1 MNLNFK
7 NFFFQ
12 SSYFARLWKTL
23 GLENVLIN
31 YYAIGN
37 YGWTEKFILYSKK
50 VFWKEIQGHNSRESK
65 ETSGGFVKTWQI
77 LPKTKCKSL
86 LPSFTKSYQ
95 IVTFT
100 EHSTLL
106 SISGFVLDEKVQG
119 NRLGHR
125 LGKIITLVSEIISC

>member
-1 MNLNFK
+1 MNEPELQK
-7 NFFFQ
+7 LFFQ

-37 YGWTEKFILYSKK
+37 YGRTEKFISYSKK
-50 VFWKEIQGHNSRESK
+50 VFLKDIQGHNSRESK

-100 EHSTLL
+100 ASHNFSSRKCVLL
-106 SISGFVLDEKVQG
+106 VGVCIHTV
-119 NRLGHR
+119 NY
-125 LGKIITLVSEIISC
+125 

>member
-1 MNLNFK
+1 MGEQRSLFYILK
-7 NFFFQ
+7 NFF
-12 SSYFARLWKTL
+12 K
-23 GLENVLIN
+23 
-31 YYAIGN
+31 
-37 YGWTEKFILYSKK
+37 
-50 VFWKEIQGHNSRESK
+50 KEIQGHNSRESK

-106 SISGFVLDEKVQG
+106 SISGNLEPTCDFCKLIDTIYFRPTV
-119 NRLGHR
+119 
-125 LGKIITLVSEIISC
+125 ITDNILVYKR